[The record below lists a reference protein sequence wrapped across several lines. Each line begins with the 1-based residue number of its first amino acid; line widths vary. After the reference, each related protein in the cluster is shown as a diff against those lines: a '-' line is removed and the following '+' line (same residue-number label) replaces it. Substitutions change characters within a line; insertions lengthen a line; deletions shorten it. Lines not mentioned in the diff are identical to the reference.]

1 MLGEMAIWTNVE
13 LPEDDEECVRERRA
27 MIRMVG
33 GVSLAIGVNPF
44 GSRPRLGAGKTKVH

>member
-1 MLGEMAIWTNVE
+1 MAIWTNVE